1 MIPATVST
9 APKIS
14 AWSWAGERRVPV
26 TCASMVIR
34 ERVFG
39 VYAAEPVAWPK
50 STSSLADEDLMT
62 LLPRGDAKAF
72 EAIYDRHGSAAF
84 SLAYRI
90 AGNRAAAED
99 IVQEAFLSVW
109 RSSVRYKPE
118 RGNLRSWLLSVV
130 HNRAIDSLR
139 RSVVQTRH
147 QVDAEGI
154 EERKAAPELTDVE
167 AFRRQEA
174 QPARAA
180 MERPASDQLRV
191 VELAYFGGFTHTQIA
206 ELLGEPLGT
215 VKGRMRLPPRKKRGG
230 PGEGGPGTRA
240 APPH

>member
-1 MIPATVST
+1 MIPGVLST
-9 APKIS
+9 GPKIN
-14 AWSWAGERRVPV
+14 AESWGGGRLGPV
-26 TCASMVIR
+26 ACAPLGIP

-39 VYAAEPVAWPK
+39 VEAPEPVTHTR
-50 STSSLADEDLMT
+50 STTSLADEDLMG
-62 LLPRGDAKAF
+62 LVQRGDATAF

-154 EERKAAPELTDVE
+154 EERTAAPE
-167 AFRRQEA
+167 
-174 QPARAA
+174 
-180 MERPASDQLRV
+180 
-191 VELAYFGGFTHTQIA
+191 
-206 ELLGEPLGT
+206 
-215 VKGRMRLPPRKKRGG
+215 
-230 PGEGGPGTRA
+230 
-240 APPH
+240 

>member
-1 MIPATVST
+1 MALVQ
-9 APKIS
+9 
-14 AWSWAGERRVPV
+14 
-26 TCASMVIR
+26 
-34 ERVFG
+34 
-39 VYAAEPVAWPK
+39 
-50 STSSLADEDLMT
+50 
-62 LLPRGDAKAF
+62 RGDARAF

-90 AGNRAAAED
+90 AGNRTAAED

-139 RSVVQTRH
+139 RSVVHTRR
-147 QVDAEGI
+147 QVDAEGV
-154 EERKAAPELTDVE
+154 EEREPAPDLTDVE
-167 AFRRQEA
+167 AFRRDDA
-174 QPARAA
+174 KTIRTA
-180 MERPASDQLRV
+180 MERLPSDQLKV

-215 VKGRMRLPPRKKRGG
+215 VKGRMRLALDKMRDGL
-230 PGEGGPGTRA
+230 GEA
-240 APPH
+240 VA